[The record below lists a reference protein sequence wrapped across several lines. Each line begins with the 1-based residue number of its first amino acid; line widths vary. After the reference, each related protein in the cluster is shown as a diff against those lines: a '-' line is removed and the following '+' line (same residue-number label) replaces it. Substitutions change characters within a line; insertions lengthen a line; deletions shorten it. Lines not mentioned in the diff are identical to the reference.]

1 MANVSK
7 NGAEES
13 AQVSY
18 QHISYRRLDEVLATL
33 GFVRKETEELIA
45 YRETEH
51 GAFIVL
57 PKMSDESIVGDPH
70 LVTVR
75 NTVAGKGIIS
85 LDNLETL
92 IGGPAAKAP
101 LPSRRPRSLVKP
113 RKSAATQRPSVKKR
127 TASASA

>member
-7 NGAEES
+7 NGAEEP
-13 AQVSY
+13 AQVFY

-57 PKMSDESIVGDPH
+57 PRMSDESIVGDPH

-85 LDNLETL
+85 LDNLEIL
-92 IGGPAAKAP
+92 IGGPASKAP

-113 RKSAATQRPSVKKR
+113 RKSATQRPSVKKR